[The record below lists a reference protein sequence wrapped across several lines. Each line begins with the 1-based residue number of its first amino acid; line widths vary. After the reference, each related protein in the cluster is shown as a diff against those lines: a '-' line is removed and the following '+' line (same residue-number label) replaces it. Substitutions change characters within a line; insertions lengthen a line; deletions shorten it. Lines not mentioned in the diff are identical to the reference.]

1 VFPEFASIWRDPFEI
16 KRKATDVLYEIDCD
30 KNEQT
35 QTVHCIS
42 SRHFDKKIVR
52 NRQEMA

>member
-16 KRKATDVLYEIDCD
+16 KRKATDVLYEIDCG
-30 KNEQT
+30 KNGQT

-52 NRQEMA
+52 NRQEMT